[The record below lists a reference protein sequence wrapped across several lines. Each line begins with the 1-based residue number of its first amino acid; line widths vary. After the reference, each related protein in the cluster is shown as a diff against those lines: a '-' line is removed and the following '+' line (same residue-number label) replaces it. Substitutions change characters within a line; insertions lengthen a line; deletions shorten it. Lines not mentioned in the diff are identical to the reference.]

1 MIELEHP
8 FLVNEYSL
16 VNDSGGAGKYR
27 GGLGMKR
34 RMTCLTD
41 MSVSLMISHRRMA
54 PYGLFNGADGATEH
68 GLVEFPD
75 GSTASITSAE
85 VPAGSI
91 VTIQTGGGG
100 GWGNPQ
106 ERSDT
111 DIENDVLN
119 DYVSIES
126 ARKLYGRNIDPDTKK
141 VVK

>member
-1 MIELEHP
+1 
-8 FLVNEYSL
+8 
-16 VNDSGGAGKYR
+16 
-27 GGLGMKR
+27 MKR

-100 GWGNPQ
+100 GWGNPK

-126 ARKLYGRNIDPDTKK
+126 ARKLYGRNIDPVTKK